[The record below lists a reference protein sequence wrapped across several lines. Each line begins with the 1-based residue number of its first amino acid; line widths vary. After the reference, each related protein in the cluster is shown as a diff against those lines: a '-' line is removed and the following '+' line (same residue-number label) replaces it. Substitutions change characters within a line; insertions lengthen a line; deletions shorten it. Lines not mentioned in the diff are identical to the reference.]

1 MIPQQ
6 CIHRRQLIGVQ
17 LFLPVRLPGKGKQLF
32 VPGGLCLDARRVL
45 FQLLRQIRQALHVGV
60 HLAPI
65 HLLEKR
71 FHLGRMGW
79 LVPGTPG
86 LHLLYQR
93 FIFEKVAALDG
104 FMGQVFIQI
113 RADTALGRV
122 DLQPSEDGQRLCLL
136 PAALPLLGVGVF
148 VVGNDAAVQR
158 GVADLADAG
167 GEGAA
172 DGFKPGLPVIGAAD
186 LGLSRGDHQQR
197 QVVRPGK
204 YAPRPWRIV
213 MDVSFHAFVQNGVAD
228 RLDHITIVIG
238 SAQTLRGE

>member
-1 MIPQQ
+1 M
-6 CIHRRQLIGVQ
+6 
-17 LFLPVRLPGKGKQLF
+17 
-32 VPGGLCLDARRVL
+32 
-45 FQLLRQIRQALHVGV
+45 
-60 HLAPI
+60 
-65 HLLEKR
+65 
-71 FHLGRMGW
+71 GR
-79 LVPGTPG
+79 LVPGAPG
-86 LHLLYQR
+86 LHFFYQR
-93 FIFEKVAALDG
+93 FIFEEVAALDDL
-104 FMGQVFIQI
+104 MGQVLIQI
-113 RADTALGRV
+113 RADAALGRV
-122 DLQPSEDGQRLCLL
+122 NLQPGEDGQGFRLF

-213 MDVSFHAFVQNGVAD
+213 MDISFHAFVQNGIAD
-228 RLDHITIVIG
+228 RLDHVAVVVGT
-238 SAQTLRGE
+238 AQTLRGE

>member
-1 MIPQQ
+1 MQQ
-6 CIHRRQLIGVQ
+6 RIYRRQLIGVQ
-17 LFLPVRLPGKGKQLF
+17 LLLPVRLPGEGKQFLIL
-32 VPGGLCLDARRVL
+32 GGLCLDARRVL
-45 FQLLRQIRQALHVGV
+45 FQLLRQIRQALYVGV

-71 FHLGRMGW
+71 LHLDRMGR

-93 FIFEKVAALDG
+93 FIFEEVAALDG
-104 FMGQVFIQI
+104 LMGQILIQI
-113 RADTALGRV
+113 RADAALGRV
-122 DLQPSEDGQRLCLL
+122 DLQPGENGQCLRLL

-148 VVGNDAAVQR
+148 IVGNDAAVQR

-167 GEGAA
+167 GKGTA
-172 DGFKPGLPVIGAAD
+172 DGFKAGLPVIGAAD
-186 LGLSRGDHQQR
+186 LRLGCGDHQQR

-213 MDVSFHAFVQNGVAD
+213 MDISFHAFVQNGIAD
-228 RLDHITIVIG
+228 RLDHVAVVVGT
-238 SAQTLRGE
+238 AQTLRGE